1 MTSRMRPR
9 WLHPMAWWAWALCL
23 AAAATRVTNPLL
35 LLLLIAAAAVVV
47 AARKPDAPWGKSFE
61 FFLILGGLIIG
72 IRVVFQ
78 VLFGASTGNTV
89 LVTLPGISLPTWMS
103 GLRLGG
109 PITLESL
116 LGAFYDGLRLATIA
130 IVIGA
135 ANSLASPGKLLK
147 AMPAALYELGVSV
160 VVALSFIPQLI
171 TDFVRIRDMRRL
183 RGRNDRGMRGYV
195 SLAIPVLAGALDR
208 SINLAASMDS
218 RGYGRV
224 SNQSTSSRR
233 IVVGLLMASIVLVMV
248 GLYGLF
254 TTAAHPFLGLPIVFM
269 GLVAGGASL
278 WRGSRERVRTVYRPD
293 PWLLPEYLVTGSGLA
308 VLGIFLW
315 AELRVG
321 VNIKLWEQ
329 LHPSLDS
336 WPSLPLWGIA
346 AFLIALIPA
355 IASPRPPS
363 NSSSARQTNEREVVS
378 A

>member
-9 WLHPMAWWAWALCL
+9 WLHPIAWWAWALCL

-35 LLLLIAAAAVVV
+35 LLLLIAAAAIVV

-78 VLFGASTGNTV
+78 VIFGASTGNTV

-224 SNQSTSSRR
+224 SNQSASSRR
-233 IVVGLLMASIVLVMV
+233 LVVGLLMTSIVLVMV

-254 TTAAHPFLGLPIVFM
+254 TTAAHPVLGLPVVFM

-293 PWLLPEYLVTGSGLA
+293 RWLLPEYLVTGSGLA

-315 AELRVG
+315 AEFRVG
-321 VNIKLWEQ
+321 ANIDLWEQ
-329 LHPSLDS
+329 LHPSLDT
-336 WPSLPLWGIA
+336 WPTLPVWGIA
-346 AFLIALIPA
+346 AFLIALTPA

-363 NSSSARQTNEREVVS
+363 NSSSARNTNEVEAVS

>member
-1 MTSRMRPR
+1 
-9 WLHPMAWWAWALCL
+9 MAWWAWALCL

-35 LLLLIAAAAVVV
+35 LLLLIAAAAIVV

-78 VLFGASTGNTV
+78 VIFGASTGNTV

-171 TDFVRIRDMRRL
+171 TDFVRLRDMRRL
-183 RGRNDRGMRGYV
+183 RGRNDRGMRGYA

-224 SNQSTSSRR
+224 SNQSASSRR
-233 IVVGLLMASIVLVMV
+233 LVVGLLMSSIVLVMI

-254 TTAAHPFLGLPIVFM
+254 TTAAHPVLGLPVVFI

-293 PWLLPEYLVTGSGLA
+293 RWLLPEYLVTGSGLA

-315 AELRVG
+315 AEFRVG
-321 VNIKLWEQ
+321 ANIDLWEQ
-329 LHPSLDS
+329 LHPSLDT
-336 WPSLPLWGIA
+336 WPTLPVWGIA
-346 AFLIALIPA
+346 AFLIALTPA

-363 NSSSARQTNEREVVS
+363 NSSSARNTNEVEAVS

>member
-1 MTSRMRPR
+1 
-9 WLHPMAWWAWALCL
+9 MAWWAWALCL

-35 LLLLIAAAAVVV
+35 LLLLIAAAAIVV

-78 VLFGASTGNTV
+78 VIFGASTGNTV

-224 SNQSTSSRR
+224 SNQSASSRR
-233 IVVGLLMASIVLVMV
+233 LVVGLLMTSIVLVMV

-254 TTAAHPFLGLPIVFM
+254 TTAAHPVLGLPVVFM

-315 AELRVG
+315 AEFRVG
-321 VNIKLWEQ
+321 ANIDLWEQ
-329 LHPSLDS
+329 LHPSLDT
-336 WPSLPLWGIA
+336 WPTLPVWGIA
-346 AFLIALIPA
+346 AFLIALTPA

-363 NSSSARQTNEREVVS
+363 NSSSERNTNEVEAVS